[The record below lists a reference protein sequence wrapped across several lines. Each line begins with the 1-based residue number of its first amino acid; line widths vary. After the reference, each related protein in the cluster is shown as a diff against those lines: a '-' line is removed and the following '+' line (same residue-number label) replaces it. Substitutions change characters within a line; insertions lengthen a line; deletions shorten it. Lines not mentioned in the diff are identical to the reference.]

1 MIWLPFD
8 HTRNVAM
15 IIQTVVQSA
24 ISRARRRNR
33 SRVAGQ
39 QSQATVKVE
48 REDAPQIRR
57 SSRREDLGV
66 MVVVLLFSAIIIG
79 FFVAG

>member
-1 MIWLPFD
+1 
-8 HTRNVAM
+8 M

-33 SRVAGQ
+33 SRVAEQ
-39 QSQATVKVE
+39 QSQATVKLE
-48 REDAPQIRR
+48 RAEAPEIRR

>member
-1 MIWLPFD
+1 
-8 HTRNVAM
+8 M
-15 IIQTVVQSA
+15 IIQSVVQSA

-48 REDAPQIRR
+48 RTDAPQIRR

-66 MVVVLLFSAIIIG
+66 MVVVLLFLAVIIG

>member
-1 MIWLPFD
+1 
-8 HTRNVAM
+8 M

-48 REDAPQIRR
+48 RTDAPQIRR

>member
-1 MIWLPFD
+1 
-8 HTRNVAM
+8 M

-33 SRVAGQ
+33 SRVARQ

>member
-48 REDAPQIRR
+48 REDAAQIRR

>member
-1 MIWLPFD
+1 MIWLSFD

-48 REDAPQIRR
+48 RTDAPQIRR

>member
-1 MIWLPFD
+1 
-8 HTRNVAM
+8 M

>member
-1 MIWLPFD
+1 
-8 HTRNVAM
+8 M

-48 REDAPQIRR
+48 REDAPQIWR